1 MLKIILILIGAVI
14 LAFGVIMV
22 FDARTITKKAFS
34 SGEINETTKII
45 KIVGFL
51 VSMVGLGIIYITK

>member
-1 MLKIILILIGAVI
+1 
-14 LAFGVIMV
+14 MV